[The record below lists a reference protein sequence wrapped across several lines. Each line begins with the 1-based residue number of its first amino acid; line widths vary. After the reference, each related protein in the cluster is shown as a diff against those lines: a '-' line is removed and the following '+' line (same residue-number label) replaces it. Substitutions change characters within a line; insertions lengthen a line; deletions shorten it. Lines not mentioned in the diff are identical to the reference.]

1 MKSAFFIFTATFLI
15 FFCSFKT
22 LANEAV
28 TAPTAVVQTAP
39 VTAPI
44 ETVQVAE
51 PAAPPKWA
59 EQLIVTSQELP
70 VIGPIVTKGLL
81 YLGMVSSIL
90 TALIACLLTVLN
102 ALSGIA
108 SLTGLANF
116 AAKVQIFKNGKVMY
130 WLKYISM
137 FNAKKNA
144 TPNAVVEEQK
154 AA

>member
-1 MKSAFFIFTATFLI
+1 MKSALLIFTATFLL
-15 FFCSFKT
+15 FFCSIQT

-28 TAPTAVVQTAP
+28 TAPTAVVQTVP
-39 VTAPI
+39 VQTPV

-51 PAAPPKWA
+51 PAAPPKWV
-59 EQLIVTSQELP
+59 EQLIMTAQDLP
-70 VIGPIVTKGLL
+70 VIGPIVTKAVL
-81 YLGMVSSIL
+81 YLGIISSIL

-108 SLTGLANF
+108 SLTGLASF
-116 AAKVQIFKNGKVMY
+116 AAKIQVFKNSKIMY

-144 TPNAVVEEQK
+144 NQNAPIEEQK